1 MLIIFPLQQQL
12 HQNPS
17 MLRSVYVA
25 CPVLHSNDLWNI
37 LYNIQ
42 RWNRQ
47 NMAEQK
53 QTNFTVMS
61 LSLSYYFLIIVTPY

>member
-1 MLIIFPLQQQL
+1 MLIVFPLQQRL
-12 HQNPS
+12 HESPS
-17 MLRSVYVA
+17 MLRYVYVA
-25 CPVLHSNDLWNI
+25 CLNRIICETYCTISYQVI

-53 QTNFTVMS
+53 QKNFTVMS
-61 LSLSYYFLIIVTPY
+61 LSLSY